1 MFPRPNTSLLVASEQ
16 EEIKAYIC
24 ALAKTN
30 ALRTEGSVFS
40 HFLGRTNKLGHF
52 RGGYCINGRGG
63 RKKKR
68 EKQKQPATTRKA
80 PECSGVIC
88 SEPGDRLEQN
98 LEKAKGSGYVKVES

>member
-1 MFPRPNTSLLVASEQ
+1 MLCGQKALCSLISLAGLTSLATLGEATVLMAGG
-16 EEIKAYIC
+16 EE
-24 ALAKTN
+24 
-30 ALRTEGSVFS
+30 
-40 HFLGRTNKLGHF
+40 
-52 RGGYCINGRGG
+52 
-63 RKKKR
+63 KKKR